1 MKRQLV
7 IHTGP
12 HKTATTYIQDA
23 LRNNTAVLE
32 NNQIGMGMK
41 PVSHSRH
48 RIFSKKMNDKRI
60 KYWLKH
66 LKPLS
71 EFQQIV
77 LSSESFSNNILKPG
91 NIDFLQKIATQ
102 LGRELNLIYFVRDQA
117 DLINSQYCHG
127 IRRFYRS
134 NDFNDFLNKIFDRDS
149 KYNER
154 GYNLD
159 SKFRALFERTD
170 LALTFIPLVRSH
182 DPFLSMAKRLQ
193 WPDNLSLNL
202 DSSALTNSQ
211 PGSKGIW
218 LSRVAYD
225 ICQVLGRSV
234 ETLNNRGNVIRK
246 IAISNQWTNHRF
258 YGFDDSTYNQVRE
271 FYSKSNDNFSQTIW
285 GKKWE
290 DVVSCKQKQQAI
302 YRGPGSD
309 IEHKT
314 MQRHLLK
321 AFKKMGWKHTH
332 EQRNDIKKVFDARV
346 TVLREEGL

>member
-1 MKRQLV
+1 MERQLV

-23 LRNNTAVLE
+23 LRDNTAVLE

-48 RIFSKKMNDKRI
+48 RIFSKKMNDKRD
-60 KYWLKH
+60 KYWLKK
-66 LKPLS
+66 LKRLS
-71 EFQQIV
+71 NFQQII
-77 LSSESFSNNILKPG
+77 LSSESFSNNILGPG
-91 NIDFLQKIATQ
+91 NIDFLQKISLK

-134 NDFNDFLNKIFDRDS
+134 NDFNDFLKKIFDRDS
-149 KYNER
+149 NYTER

-159 SKFRALFERTD
+159 SKFSALFQRSD

-182 DPFLSMAKRLQ
+182 DPFLSMAKHLK
-193 WPDNLSLNL
+193 WPNNLTLNL
-202 DSSALTNSQ
+202 NSSALTNSQ

-225 ICQVLGRSV
+225 VCQELGRPV

-246 IAISNQWTNHRF
+246 IAISNQWTKMRF
-258 YGFDDSTYNQVRE
+258 YGFNDSTYNQVRE
-271 FYSKSNDNFSQTIW
+271 FYSESNNNFAQAIW
-285 GKKWE
+285 GKNWE
-290 DVVSCKQKQQAI
+290 DVVSCRQKQQEI
-302 YRGPGSD
+302 YQGPSTD
-309 IEHKT
+309 LEHKT
-314 MQRHLLK
+314 MQKHLLK
-321 AFKKMGWKHTH
+321 AFKKMGWKYTS
-332 EQRNDIKKVFDARV
+332 EQRNDIKKAFDTRV
-346 TVLREEGL
+346 PALRGNGV